1 VCVPRWGLKQ
11 ELRLPKLS
19 RYAWWTLVAS
29 ARSKPYALVLG
40 AAAAVLSLG
49 ASIALQWVGTSP
61 TPIMISEPSPP
72 AQPAMARA
80 AQEAALRPAPRAN
93 LAVAER
99 PERNAKP
106 ETGATMPVV
115 FSQRAPGFDLVAGTD
130 LTMNSKEALP
140 AAPRSPAS
148 PPAKAAAAAPEPET
162 AAGERSAARGE
173 DRQEA
178 SPAEGQVP
186 LPRPTPDLKATASV
200 GDLPVPLPRPAP
212 RSQIAAAADAA
223 PPVESPSPSGK
234 DDSRPS
240 GAQRN
245 HGPIGTVEHSR
256 PRGYGTTGPIYLV
269 SVLFGGWR
277 R

>member
-1 VCVPRWGLKQ
+1 MPQ
-11 ELRLPKLS
+11 LS

-130 LTMNSKEALP
+130 LTMTSKEALP

-148 PPAKAAAAAPEPET
+148 PPAKAAAPEPET
-162 AAGERSAARGE
+162 AAGERSAARGK

-178 SPAEGQVP
+178 SPAERQMP

-256 PRGYGTTGPIYLV
+256 PRGYGMTGPIYLV